1 MNEQY
6 KQLGV
11 SDAVLTYGETILASL
26 RERFDAIDAIA
37 EANARGSGVASLK
50 GKMIDKPV
58 VTRAKRL
65 LDLYEAGSK
74 IDEVEEI

>member
-11 SDAVLTYGETILASL
+11 SDAVLTYGETILAAL

-37 EANARGSGVASLK
+37 ENTHHVR
-50 GKMIDKPV
+50 IPV
-58 VTRAKRL
+58 SIHHGT
-65 LDLYEAGSK
+65 GSK
-74 IDEVEEI
+74 GTLAPSRCRHSE

>member
-26 RERFDAIDAIA
+26 RDPSTPSTLSPRPT
-37 EANARGSGVASLK
+37 S
-50 GKMIDKPV
+50 
-58 VTRAKRL
+58 
-65 LDLYEAGSK
+65 
-74 IDEVEEI
+74 

>member
-37 EANARGSGVASLK
+37 EANQLKVINAMQKTASAT
-50 GKMIDKPV
+50 G
-58 VTRAKRL
+58 
-65 LDLYEAGSK
+65 
-74 IDEVEEI
+74 

>member
-11 SDAVLTYGETILASL
+11 SDAVLAYGETILASL

-37 EANARGSGVASLK
+37 GLVSGTLLYFILLFATK
-50 GKMIDKPV
+50 GI
-58 VTRAKRL
+58 RC
-65 LDLYEAGSK
+65 
-74 IDEVEEI
+74 